1 MYNLLVAIYHGV
13 IYYKVV
19 ISFFHYSLKNIIMED
34 AQGTR
39 RGAMPIAAIIVVLVI
54 IALVVWALSSQKK
67 PVAERAAESALEA
80 VEKVAA
86 PAVEVPT
93 SQNPVKQ
100 VLPKE
105 TPLEKTNPFNK
116 TYVNP
121 FE

>member
-1 MYNLLVAIYHGV
+1 MTDDTG
-13 IYYKVV
+13 
-19 ISFFHYSLKNIIMED
+19 
-34 AQGTR
+34 
-39 RGAMPIAAIIVVLVI
+39 AAIGGKSVLGIVVLI
-54 IALVVWALSSQKK
+54 IIIGAVVWALSAQKE
-67 PVAERAAESALEA
+67 PADEQAAESVLQAA
-80 VEKVAA
+80 EKVTA
-86 PAVEVPT
+86 PAVVVPT